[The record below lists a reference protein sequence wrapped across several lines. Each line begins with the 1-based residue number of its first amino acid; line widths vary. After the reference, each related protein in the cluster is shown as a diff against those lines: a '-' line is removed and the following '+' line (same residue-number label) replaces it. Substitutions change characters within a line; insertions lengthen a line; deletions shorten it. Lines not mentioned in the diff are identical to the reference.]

1 MTEQS
6 TIDLINLVSRTKLV
20 LCKDRF
26 SSYDAEDDNYVVEIK
41 NRRKYYKEKL
51 IEAYK
56 LYANFQKAEIAK
68 KKFLYVV
75 TDEKGVW
82 VYNITNAMKVVVN
95 LPIRAIDCPMTT
107 DFGKNDKITK
117 YSYVLPEDM
126 AIKLNK
132 NDE

>member
-6 TIDLINLVSRTKLV
+6 TVDLINLVSRTKLV

-26 SSYDAEDDNYVVEIK
+26 SSYDAEDDNYIVEIK

-75 TDEKGVW
+75 TDEEGVW

-95 LPIRAIDCPMTT
+95 LPIRPIECPMTT

-126 AIKLNK
+126 AIKLN
-132 NDE
+132 N

>member
-6 TIDLINLVSRTKLV
+6 TVDLINLVSRTKLV
-20 LCKDRF
+20 LCKDKF
-26 SSYDAEDDNYVVEIK
+26 SSCDAEDDNYVVEIK
-41 NRRKYYKEKL
+41 NRRKYYKDKL
-51 IEAYK
+51 IEASK
-56 LYANFQKAEIAK
+56 LYANFQKAEIAR

-75 TDEKGVW
+75 TDEEGVW

-95 LPIRAIDCPMTT
+95 LPIRAIECPLTT

-132 NDE
+132 

>member
-6 TIDLINLVSRTKLV
+6 TIELINLVSRTKLV

-26 SSYDAEDDNYVVEIK
+26 SSYDAEDSRYIVEIK
-41 NRRKYYKEKL
+41 NRREYYKDKL
-51 IEAYK
+51 IEASK
-56 LYANFQKAEIAK
+56 LYINFQKAEIAR

-82 VYNITNAMKVVVN
+82 VYNITDAMEAVVK
-95 LPIRAIDCPMTT
+95 LPIMAIDCPMTT
-107 DFGKNDKITK
+107 DFGRNDKITK

-126 AIKLNK
+126 AIKLN
-132 NDE
+132 E